1 MILNLKKVIRLFKF
15 FIAGL
20 LGLTVVGQSFA
31 KTTFEISG
39 KEVPDSILNVVSYCA
54 TSWSNYVSSDMT
66 IRVSVSWQELKSNVN
81 AYAKPTNYYAI
92 NGIYYPCALA
102 EKIQRKNLNGNDAD
116 IEVVINKNI
125 RWHVDTESAPA
136 EKEYDLATTLMHE
149 FAHGLG
155 LIGNIT
161 EETLTSSDFPAP
173 TIYDMFICDSVMNP
187 IVSKKVDGFSIK
199 NDLLTSD
206 KLFWGGQFAKAYC
219 GEHLQLYA
227 PEKFNSG
234 STAYHLHEE
243 KYPTGSGYE
252 MMTPVVR
259 SADLFRKPDVATIAM
274 LADLGWTDYFI
285 SVEPIANNSDLCLPV
300 TVSFLVKDS
309 LYTSDNQKV
318 LYSFDGG
325 NHQVELTATGTLTD
339 GYNSLSAEIPALA
352 FDHTISYAVQVV
364 TSAKDTILVPGN
376 FPYAWN
382 TVFFGDDVESPVIE
396 HTPVTSIAIDKDA
409 LTVIATITDNFSIEK
424 AIVEYNFGQD
434 TLSVPLNFEGDVA
447 TAVIPLIDGLTVGD
461 ELRYR
466 IFAMDAAQNTTYY
479 DQNNGVGAWQTV
491 IVEEAQTPIRYFV
504 TDFESDTIAN
514 YFSFDKFSIKQETGF
529 ANKALHSAHP
539 YANSGADGKYNQY
552 TATLKRPIVV
562 ASSPAVISFD
572 EVALVEPGKAGIE
585 YGSFGFWDYVIVE
598 AAKSLDGEWYAL
610 GKKGWDSQLFAGW
623 KTRFYSSTKTD
634 GDSENSLAVGDST
647 LYKSHTINLLENK
660 YIRTGDTV
668 YVRFRLQTDA
678 TNFGWGWAIDNLK
691 IQERVA
697 LACDEVE
704 KPSASIFPNPCK
716 NEITVQGFDIV
727 EITII
732 DVMGRQVLCS
742 SDQCVDVSSLQ
753 PGWYAVRIHYAGGNV
768 EVKNIVKE

>member
-1 MILNLKKVIRLFKF
+1 MILNLKKVIRLFKIF
-15 FIAGL
+15 VALL
-20 LGLTVVGQSFA
+20 LGLSVSGQVFA

-39 KEVPDSILNVVSYCA
+39 KEVPDSIMKVVSYCA
-54 TSWSNYVSSDMT
+54 TSWSDYVSSDVVV
-66 IRVSVSWQELKSNVN
+66 RVSVSWQELKSNVN
-81 AYAKPTNYYAI
+81 AYAKPTNYYVI

-102 EKIQRKNLNGNDAD
+102 EKIQHKNLNGTNAD

-149 FAHGLG
+149 FAHGFG

-161 EETLTSSDFPAP
+161 EETLGTSDFPAP

-187 IVSKKVDGFSIK
+187 IVSKKDESFSIK

-206 KLFWGGQFAKAYC
+206 KLFWGGQYVKAYC
-219 GEHLQLYA
+219 GENLQLYA

-259 SADLFRKPDVATIAM
+259 SADLFRKPDIATVAL
-274 LADLGWTDYFI
+274 LADIGWSDYFV
-285 SVEPIANNSDLCLPV
+285 SVASIANSSDLSSPV
-300 TVSFLVKDS
+300 TVSFSVKDT
-309 LYTSDNQKV
+309 LFVAENQKV

-325 NHQVELTATGTLTD
+325 NHIVELNATGSSTD
-339 GYNSLSAEIPALA
+339 GYYAMTAEIPALA
-352 FDHTISYAVQVV
+352 FDHTISYAVQIV
-364 TSAKDTILVPGN
+364 TSANDTILVPGE

-382 TVFFGDDVESPVIE
+382 TVFFGDDVEAPIIE
-396 HTPVTSIAIDKDA
+396 HTPVSSIAINKDA
-409 LTVIATITDNFSIEK
+409 LTIVATITDNFSIEK
-424 AIVEYNFGQD
+424 AVVEYDFGQD
-434 TLSVPLNFEGDVA
+434 IFMQDFDFEGDIA
-447 TAVIPLIDGLTVGD
+447 TAVIPLIDGLKVGD
-461 ELRYR
+461 VLRYR
-466 IFAMDAAQNTTYY
+466 IFAKDAAQNTTYY
-479 DQNNGVGAWQTV
+479 DENNGAGAWQKV
-491 IVEEAQTPIRYFV
+491 LVEEPQTPIRYFV
-504 TDFESDTIAN
+504 TDFESDTIVN

-529 ANKALHSAHP
+529 ANNALHSVHP

-552 TATLKRPIVV
+552 IATLKRPIVV
-562 ASSPAVISFD
+562 AASPAVITFD
-572 EVALVEPGKAGIE
+572 EVVLVEPGKAGIE
-585 YGSFGFWDYVIVE
+585 YGSFGFWDYVVVE

-623 KTRFYSSTKTD
+623 KTRFYSSTKPD

-647 LYKSHTINLLENK
+647 LYRTHTINLLENK
-660 YIRTGDTV
+660 YVRTGDTV
-668 YVRFRLQTDA
+668 YIRFRLQTDA

-697 LACDEVE
+697 LACDDVL
-704 KPSASIFPNPCK
+704 ASSTMVYPNPCK
-716 NEITVQGFDIV
+716 NEITVQGNDIV
-727 EITII
+727 EVVIVDI
-732 DVMGRQVLCS
+732 MGRQVLRS
-742 SDQCVDVSSLQ
+742 GESTIDVSALQ
-753 PGWYAVRIHYAGGNV
+753 PGWYAVKIRYASGMV